1 MRSEEVPGLG
11 IITCNGHKIP
21 YTVIYS
27 DRRKSWAVEVK
38 TDASVIVRMPQS
50 IPPEKVKK
58 LVETKSEWI
67 AYQVQ
72 KYSARPQIIRSYTD
86 GETLPFLGREYPVIR
101 KTGSPAKAEFT
112 SDQFLITIPN
122 GFTETDQT
130 AVARDLII
138 RLYRRIG
145 TAPLEE
151 IILQYAPLAEIAP
164 PRLRI
169 RLQERKWG
177 CCTPKNGIII
187 NARILLAPKIV
198 AEYIVVHELA
208 HLRFR
213 YHQKTFWNEV
223 ERLMPEYRNAET
235 ILKTDGWQFVF

>member
-1 MRSEEVPGLG
+1 MRSDEVTGLG
-11 IITCNGHKIP
+11 TITCNGHEIP

-27 DRRKSWAVEVK
+27 NRRKSWAIEVK

-50 IPPEKVKK
+50 IPPEKVRK

-67 AYQVQ
+67 AAQVQ
-72 KYSARPQIIRSYTD
+72 KYSSRPRITRSYTD
-86 GETLPFLGREYPVIR
+86 GETLPFLGEEHPVIR

-112 SDQFLITIPN
+112 DGRFLITIPD

-130 AVARDLII
+130 AIARDLTVM
-138 RLYRRIG
+138 LYRRIG
-145 TAPLEE
+145 TDPLEE
-151 IILQYAPLAEIAP
+151 IIQHYAPLAEVAS

-213 YHQKTFWNEV
+213 HHQKTFWNEV
-223 ERLMPEYRNAET
+223 ERLMPEYRDAEK